1 MQVIEVLSQLSVE
14 RYQSEV
20 TRLMDAF
27 DFQAEAVYFVRVLIA
42 FILGCVIGLCHDRKK
57 VGVGLKTY
65 GSVAL
70 GSSIYSTISLHL
82 FLVYNNTYAV
92 VIAGGIVTGIGFLG
106 AGIVFKE
113 GASVRG
119 LSSAATIWATAAI
132 GLSSGAG
139 MYFIAVAGTLVIA
152 LFHYFSKFHTALD

>member
-1 MQVIEVLSQLSVE
+1 VLEILSQLPADQ
-14 RYQSEV
+14 YQPEV

-27 DFQAEAVYFVRVLIA
+27 DLQAEAVYFIRVLIA
-42 FILGCVIGLCHDRKK
+42 FVLGCIIGLCHDRKK

-70 GSSIYSTISLHL
+70 GSSIYSAISLHL
-82 FLVYNNTYAV
+82 FLVYNNTYAA
-92 VIAGGIVTGIGFLG
+92 VIAGGIVTGVGFLG
-106 AGIVFKE
+106 AGVVFKE

-119 LSSAATIWATAAI
+119 LSTAATIWATAAI

-152 LFHYFSKFHTALD
+152 LFHYFSKFHAAVD